1 MTEQPKT
8 PLLGMTK
15 EQLTAAAVGL
25 GLPKFKSGQIAK
37 WIYEKRVDDISL
49 MTDLSKTERQRLA
62 EHYTVGREAP
72 IETRTSADGTVKCLF
87 RGAPGRDVEA
97 VYIPDRER
105 ATVCVSCQAGCRM
118 GCAFCATGRGG
129 WQGNLTAA
137 QILNQILSIPG
148 SENLTNIVFMGMGE
162 PADNIE
168 PVLQAIE
175 VLTAKWGLAWSPK
188 RITVS
193 TVGAN
198 IPNLVR
204 LLDETKVHIAVSLHN
219 PFAEKRARIMPAERI
234 TPIEK
239 VLDVLRNYDF
249 SHQRRLSVEYVM
261 WRGENDDV
269 RHAARL
275 ASLLKGLDCRVNL
288 IRYHALPDD
297 AQQPATT
304 ADMESFRDFLNT
316 RGITATIRA
325 SRGEDIEAACGQLS
339 GSKS

>member
-1 MTEQPKT
+1 MTQQTKT
-8 PLLGMTK
+8 PLLGMTRD
-15 EQLTAAAVGL
+15 QLTTVAQQL

-37 WIYEKRVDDISL
+37 WIYEKRVDDISM
-49 MTDLSKTERQRLA
+49 MTDLSKSERQLLA
-62 EHYTVGREAP
+62 ENYTVGREAP
-72 IETRTSADGTVKCLF
+72 IEIRTSTDGTVKCLF

-97 VYIPDRER
+97 VYIPDKDR

-129 WQGNLTAA
+129 WQGNLSVA
-137 QILNQILSIPG
+137 QILNQVLSIPG
-148 SENLTNIVFMGMGE
+148 SEHLTNIVFMGMGE

-204 LLDETKVHIAVSLHN
+204 LLDQTKVHIAVSLHN
-219 PFAEKRARIMPAERI
+219 PFPEKRARIMPAERI
-234 TPIEK
+234 TPIEQ
-239 VLDVLRNYDF
+239 VLNVLRNYDF
-249 SHQRRLSVEYVM
+249 SRQRRLSIEYVM
-261 WRGENDDV
+261 WHGENDDV
-269 RHAARL
+269 RHANRL

-288 IRYHALPDD
+288 IRYHALPGDER
-297 AQQPATT
+297 QPSTIT
-304 ADMESFRDFLNT
+304 DMEGFRDFLNS

>member
-1 MTEQPKT
+1 MTNQPKT
-8 PLLGMTK
+8 PLLGMTRQ
-15 EQLTAAAVGL
+15 QLSEVALQL
-25 GLPKFKSGQIAK
+25 GFPKFKGGQIAK
-37 WIYEKRVDDISL
+37 WLYEKRVDDINQ
-49 MTDLSKTERQRLA
+49 MTDLSKVERARLA
-62 EHYTVGREAP
+62 EEFTVGREEP
-72 IETRTSADGTVKCLF
+72 IEVHKSTDGTVKCLF
-87 RGAPGRDVEA
+87 KGVKGRDVEA
-97 VYIPDRER
+97 VYIPDKDR

-118 GCAFCATGRGG
+118 GCVFCATGRGG
-129 WQGNLTAA
+129 WQGNLTAT
-137 QILNQILSIPG
+137 QIINQVLSIPG

-168 PVLQAIE
+168 PVLQTIE

-239 VLDVLRNYDF
+239 VLDVLRGYDF

-261 WRGENDDV
+261 WHNDNDDL

-275 ASLLKGLDCRVNL
+275 ASMLAGLDCRVNL
-288 IRYHALPDD
+288 IRYHALPSDE
-297 AQQPATT
+297 QQPPTT
-304 ADMESFRDFLNT
+304 EDMERFRDFLNS